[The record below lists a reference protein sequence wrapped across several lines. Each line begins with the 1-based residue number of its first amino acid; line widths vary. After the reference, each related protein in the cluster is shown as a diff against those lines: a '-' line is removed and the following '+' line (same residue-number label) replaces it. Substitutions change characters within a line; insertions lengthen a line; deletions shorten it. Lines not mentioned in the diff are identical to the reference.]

1 MTISS
6 VPITDSSQPPT
17 ASDELLIQV
26 QPDRAA
32 AFDVLLLEREFAAF
46 AAASPCVTKFK
57 TEQGDDGG
65 RYINL
70 HMKTDD
76 LAMLWE
82 AVQAALYEH
91 PTLGAPLLQSSM
103 AICTGEAGW
112 DDYLVLHHYDE
123 NVEVDGLDAS

>member
-1 MTISS
+1 
-6 VPITDSSQPPT
+6 
-17 ASDELLIQV
+17 
-26 QPDRAA
+26 
-32 AFDVLLLEREFAAF
+32 LLEREFADF
-46 AAASPCVTKFK
+46 AAATPCVTKFK

-76 LAMLWE
+76 LVTLWE
-82 AVQAALYEH
+82 AVRSALYGHPILGAALM
-91 PTLGAPLLQSSM
+91 QSSM
-103 AICTGEAGW
+103 TICTGEAGW